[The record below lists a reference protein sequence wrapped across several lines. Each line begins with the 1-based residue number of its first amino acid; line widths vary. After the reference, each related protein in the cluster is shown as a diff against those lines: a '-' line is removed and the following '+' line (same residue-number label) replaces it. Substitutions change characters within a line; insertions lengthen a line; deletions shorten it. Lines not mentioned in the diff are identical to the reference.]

1 MQQYVMPFS
10 FVNLPKRIHRCNG
23 QVSRLSDCSCILNAS
38 IYQYTDIKKASFYT
52 CTHGEY
58 LKSAVR
64 INVFLTFPKAYIA
77 ICKYCY
83 SPNKIS
89 GFSTPFP
96 SQTHRSSDRDL
107 LGRECD
113 AAVLLLLLIVRRGK
127 NIRNIY
133 KHQCI
138 LVCTI
143 SSKSSGGEYFHPL
156 LSSHTFLF
164 YFLVTPKGV

>member
-1 MQQYVMPFS
+1 MQWTGFKTFRLLMHFKCEYISV
-10 FVNLPKRIHRCNG
+10 HRHHKSQFLHMHTRG
-23 QVSRLSDCSCILNAS
+23 IFEVCSAH
-38 IYQYTDIKKASFYT
+38 Q
-52 CTHGEY
+52 
-58 LKSAVR
+58 R
-64 INVFLTFPKAYIA
+64 FPYIPQSLA

-83 SPNKIS
+83 SPNKFS

-133 KHQCI
+133 KHQYI

-143 SSKSSGGEYFHPL
+143 SSKSSGGEYFHPV

-164 YFLVTPKGV
+164 HFLVTPKGV

>member
-1 MQQYVMPFS
+1 MRVYISTQTLKKKP
-10 FVNLPKRIHRCNG
+10 
-23 QVSRLSDCSCILNAS
+23 VSTRLRGIFEVCSAH
-38 IYQYTDIKKASFYT
+38 Q
-52 CTHGEY
+52 
-58 LKSAVR
+58 R
-64 INVFLTFPKAYIA
+64 FPYIPQSLA

-83 SPNKIS
+83 SPNKCT

-96 SQTHRSSDRDL
+96 PQIHRSTDRDL

-113 AAVLLLLLIVRRGK
+113 AAVLLLLLIVRRG

-133 KHQCI
+133 KDQYI
-138 LVCTI
+138 LVCCM

-164 YFLVTPKGV
+164 HFLVTLKGVSLIFNCSR